1 MTKLLIVDDHKLIR
15 ECFKKILDG
24 RDDFAVIGCASDGYE
39 ALAFCENE
47 TPDVILMDLM
57 MPICDG
63 IEATRL
69 IKIKH
74 PHIKVLILSSSNYSE
89 DVSKALLNGADGYVL
104 KDIGTEELII
114 SIKSTLHGFEIIQ
127 KDLFKTISFPS
138 SFNSMNKKTKVI
150 TINDME
156 IKLSERELK
165 IIQMVTD
172 GYSNK
177 DISSELFIA
186 EGTVKNAMT
195 EIIAKLQLKDRTQ
208 LAVYAIRN
216 KLI

>member
-1 MTKLLIVDDHKLIR
+1 MIKLLIVDDHKLIR
-15 ECFKKILDG
+15 ECFQKILDG
-24 RDDFAVIGCASDGYE
+24 IDDFVVIDCASNGYE
-39 ALAFCENE
+39 ALAFCESE
-47 TPDVILMDLM
+47 APDVVLMDLM
-57 MPICDG
+57 MPMCDG

-69 IKIKH
+69 IKAKL
-74 PHIKVLILSSSNYSE
+74 PHIKVLILSSSDYSE
-89 DVSKALLNGADGYVL
+89 DVSRALLNGADGYVL

-114 SIKSTLHGFEIIQ
+114 SIKSALHGFEIIQ

-138 SFNSMNKKTKVI
+138 SLNPTIKQQKTV
-150 TINDME
+150 TVNNME

-177 DISSELFIA
+177 DISTELFIA

-195 EIIAKLQLKDRTQ
+195 EIIAKLQLRDRTQ

-216 KLI
+216 KLV